1 MKIKFE
7 LYYKKGHLF
16 RVSFPFF
23 GYSNDLKSKAKICQ
37 ILLAQFLVSVSNP
50 TCPPWKSSGLVPRA
64 TVTYPYCTRH
74 PCLHI

>member
-7 LYYKKGHLF
+7 LYYKKGQLF

-37 ILLAQFLVSVSNP
+37 ILPAQFFGK
-50 TCPPWKSSGLVPRA
+50 CF
-64 TVTYPYCTRH
+64 
-74 PCLHI
+74 

>member
-37 ILLAQFLVSVSNP
+37 ILLAQFFGK
-50 TCPPWKSSGLVPRA
+50 CF
-64 TVTYPYCTRH
+64 
-74 PCLHI
+74 